1 MLSIV
6 ANGGT
11 KYQPYLVD
19 SIINS
24 DGSLFEKPKRA
35 EGKHID
41 VSQQTIDYIR
51 MGMSATTQE
60 VVRHRTLP
68 ACLSQLPVKP
78 VLPKTLMDV
87 TMVCL

>member
-1 MLSIV
+1 MGDTFNAAIGQGFNLTTPIQLSVMLSIV

-35 EGKHID
+35 EGK
-41 VSQQTIDYIR
+41 
-51 MGMSATTQE
+51 
-60 VVRHRTLP
+60 
-68 ACLSQLPVKP
+68 
-78 VLPKTLMDV
+78 
-87 TMVCL
+87 